1 MSKERYL
8 VKHSGLKNKLIT
20 VAAPDFQTDQSV
32 ASQSFLDLVKDLR
45 DHYPKPLILVRTP
58 KMTGSQLESLFD
70 AGANGFTLLTETEKS
85 SPT

>member
-1 MSKERYL
+1 MNKERYF
-8 VKHSGLKNKLIT
+8 VRHSGPKNRLIT
-20 VAAPDFQTDQSV
+20 VAAPDFQPDQPV
-32 ASQSFLDLVKDLR
+32 PSQSLLDLIKDLR
-45 DHYPKPLILVRTP
+45 NNYPKTLIQVRTP